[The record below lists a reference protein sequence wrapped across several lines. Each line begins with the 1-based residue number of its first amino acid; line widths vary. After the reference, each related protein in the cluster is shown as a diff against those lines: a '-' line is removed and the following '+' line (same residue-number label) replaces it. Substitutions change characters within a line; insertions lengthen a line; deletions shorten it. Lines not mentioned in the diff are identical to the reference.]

1 MRIFVVGT
9 ILLLA
14 ILLSCI
20 SLASLPK
27 QELPAAR
34 NSLELP
40 SPADRIKE
48 DQILVYEDMIIIKLS
63 NVSLARYADTN
74 SMDPVI
80 DKEATG
86 IEIVPKSEDD
96 IHIGDIIV
104 YENSGELIVHRVIA
118 INYDEKG
125 KYFIV
130 KGDNNPTQDPKK
142 VRFQD
147 IKYILVGILY

>member
-1 MRIFVVGT
+1 MKIFIAGT

-20 SLASLPK
+20 SWASLPK

-48 DQILVYEDMIIIKLS
+48 DQIIVYEDMVIIKL
-63 NVSLARYADTN
+63 NNASLARYADTN

-86 IEIVPKSEDD
+86 IEIVPENEDD
-96 IHIGDIIV
+96 IHVGDIIV

-118 INYDEKG
+118 IGHDEKG

-130 KGDNNPTQDPKK
+130 KGDNNPVEDPIK
-142 VRFQD
+142 VRFNE